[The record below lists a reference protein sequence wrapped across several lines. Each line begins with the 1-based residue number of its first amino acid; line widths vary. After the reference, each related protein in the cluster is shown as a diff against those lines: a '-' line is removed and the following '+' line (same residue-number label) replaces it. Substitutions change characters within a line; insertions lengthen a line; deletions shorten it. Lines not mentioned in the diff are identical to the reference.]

1 MIIDIRI
8 IDKMNPNPP
17 ALGTMFLWALLWFGI
32 SGISFVNGFIK
43 ALVKAML
50 NKMLVKKT
58 IIISKFKTFYKFRY
72 KLNLLKKS

>member
-17 ALGTMFLWALLWFGI
+17 ALGTIFLWALLWFGI

-43 ALVKAML
+43 DLVKAML
-50 NKMLVKKT
+50 N
-58 IIISKFKTFYKFRY
+58 KFRY
-72 KLNLLKKS
+72 KLNLLKKSLIARIF